1 MYRPRIRLTGAAAA
15 VLALTCLLA
24 GARLLSAHDFW
35 LVPDAFEIASGGL
48 IEVRGQTSSAFP
60 TSESAVAVDR
70 IAEAR
75 ILTAAGETPLGEF
88 SHAGTSLL
96 VRHRPNAA
104 GQHLIAV
111 SLRARTV
118 KESAQSFRR
127 YLVLEGAP
135 EALQRYEREGR
146 LPTDSTTRRYA
157 KYAKTLVEVG
167 RGGARAFDRT
177 AGHPVEFVPLSDPAT
192 LRAGDTLAVR
202 LLYRGRPLAG
212 AHVHAGAAAPG
223 VVTTRPTAG
232 GVAPAASDGNLSL
245 TTDVAGLARVPV
257 ARAGTWNVRTIQIV
271 PADAGPGADWD
282 VHWATLVF
290 RVLPRTGADAG
301 AGAGASA
308 AASSPLAREMQREG
322 DSAAVAMTVDRYH
335 AALGSGDSTA
345 ALALLAPRAVILES
359 GGVETREEYRAH
371 HLPGDIAFARA
382 VKSVRGPVRVVVRGD
397 VAWASSTSTTQGE
410 FRGRAINSAGAELM
424 VLTREPSGWKISAI
438 HWSSRNRRP

>member
-1 MYRPRIRLTGAAAA
+1 MYRSRISLPVAAAA
-15 VLALTCLLA
+15 VLALTGLLA
-24 GARLLSAHDFW
+24 GARLLSADDFW
-35 LVPDAFEIASGGL
+35 LIPDAFEIASGGR
-48 IEVRGQTSSAFP
+48 IELRGQTSSAFP
-60 TSESAVAVDR
+60 TSKSAVAIDR
-70 IAEAR
+70 IADAR

-88 SHAGTSLL
+88 SHAGTSLV
-96 VRHRPNAA
+96 VRHRPSRA
-104 GQHLIAV
+104 GQHVIAMA
-111 SLRARTV
+111 LRPRTV
-118 KESAQSFRR
+118 RESAESFRR

-157 KYAKTLVEVG
+157 KYAKTLVEVD
-167 RGGARAFDRT
+167 RGPRAFDRV
-177 AGHPVEFVPLSDPAT
+177 AGHPVEFVPLSDPAA

-212 AHVHAGAAAPG
+212 AHVHAGAAASG
-223 VVTTRPTAG
+223 EVVPRTPAG
-232 GVAPAASDGNLSL
+232 SAAPATSDGDLSL
-245 TTDVAGLARVPV
+245 ITDAIGLARVPV
-257 ARAGTWNVRTIQIV
+257 ARAGTWNIRTIQIV

-290 RVLPRTGADAG
+290 RVLPRAGADAG

-308 AASSPLAREMQREG
+308 AASSPPAHEMQREG
-322 DSAAVAMTVDRYH
+322 DSAAVAMTVERYH
-335 AALGSGDSTA
+335 AALSSGDSTA
-345 ALALLAPRAVILES
+345 ALALIGPRAVILES
-359 GGVETREEYRAH
+359 GGVETREEYRGH
-371 HLPGDIAFARA
+371 HLPGDIEFARA
-382 VKSVRGPVRVVVRGD
+382 VKSVRGPIGVVVRGD